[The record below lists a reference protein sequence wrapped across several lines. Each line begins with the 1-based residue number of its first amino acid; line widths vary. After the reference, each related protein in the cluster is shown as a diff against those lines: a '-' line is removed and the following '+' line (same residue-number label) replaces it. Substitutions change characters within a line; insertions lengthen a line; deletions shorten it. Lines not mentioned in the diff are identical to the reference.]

1 VFRISYFLAPMA
13 NAFGNSV
20 INVFYFG
27 VFYINVDGV
36 LLPNQNDLQ
45 LYEILGSKPTK
56 RRPFLALSG

>member
-1 VFRISYFLAPMA
+1 MA

-56 RRPFLALSG
+56 CRPFLALSG